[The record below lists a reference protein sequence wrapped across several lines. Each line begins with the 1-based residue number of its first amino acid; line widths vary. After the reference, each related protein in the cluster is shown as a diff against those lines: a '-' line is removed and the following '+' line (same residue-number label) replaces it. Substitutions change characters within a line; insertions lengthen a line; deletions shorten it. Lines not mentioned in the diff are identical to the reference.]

1 VVLRHQSTRNVVVYL
16 VGAKPGQT
24 QYIVPVPFSSAL
36 GLDEIERLFDTLLP
50 LVFATRIA
58 LEEDRPA

>member
-1 VVLRHQSTRNVVVYL
+1 M
-16 VGAKPGQT
+16 PGQT
-24 QYIVPVPFSSAL
+24 QYVVPARFSSAL

-50 LVFATRIA
+50 LVFATCIA